1 MTLSTILLWLL
12 AALFLV
18 AAFVAGYF
26 ILVTRRI
33 AAEAERKVPPAGK
46 FIDVDGNRIHYVDQ
60 GEGRPIVFVH
70 GLGAQLLQFRHPLFD
85 RLDGFRLI
93 ALDRPGSG
101 YSSRVAG
108 ASGRLPEQAQVLR
121 HFIEKLGLEK
131 PLIVGHSLGGAIT
144 LALAL
149 DHPDTISGIALMS
162 PLTHRAESVPA
173 EFQGLYIKSPLQRW
187 LLANT
192 VAVPMAMKYAQQTL
206 AFIFGPQGV
215 PADYIVKGGGML
227 GLRPSH
233 IYATSTDFVAVEE
246 DLGQLEARYGEIKL
260 PVAIL
265 FGTGDR
271 VLDHKV
277 QLAAIEG
284 KVPGIDI
291 QLLDG
296 IGHMPQFTATAEA
309 VAFIRKMAGRVLAA

>member
-33 AAEAERKVPPAGK
+33 AAEAERKVPPVGK
-46 FIDVDGNRIHYVDQ
+46 FIDVDGNRIHYVDE
-60 GEGRPIVFVH
+60 GEGQPIVFVH

-108 ASGRLPEQAQVLR
+108 ASGRLPEQALVLR

-149 DHPDTISGIALMS
+149 DHPEAISGIALMS
-162 PLTHRAESVPA
+162 PLTHLSEAPP
-173 EFQGLYIKSPLQRW
+173 EFQGLLIRSPLKRW
-187 LLANT
+187 LIANT
-192 VAVPMAMKYAQQTL
+192 VGVPMAMKYAQQTL
-206 AFIFGPQGV
+206 AFIFGPQAVLG
-215 PADYIVKGGGML
+215 DYIVKGGGML

-233 IYATSTDFVAVEE
+233 IYATSTDFIAIEQ
-246 DLGQLEARYGEIKL
+246 DLGRLQARYGEIEL
-260 PVAIL
+260 PAGLL

-271 VLDHKV
+271 VLDHKI
-277 QLAAIEG
+277 QGLPMQG
-284 KVPGIDI
+284 KIPGLEID
-291 QLLDG
+291 LLDG

-309 VAFIRKMAGRVLAA
+309 VAFIRKMAGRVFAS

>member
-12 AALFLV
+12 AALFLI
-18 AAFVAGYF
+18 AAFAAGYF

-46 FIDVDGNRIHYVDQ
+46 FIDVDGNRIHYVDE

-70 GLGAQLLQFRHPLFD
+70 GLGAQLLQFRHPLFGK
-85 RLDGFRLI
+85 LDGFRLI

-101 YSSRVAG
+101 YSSRAG
-108 ASGRLPEQAQVLR
+108 GATGRLPEQALVLR

-131 PLIVGHSLGGAIT
+131 PLVVGHSLGGAVT

-149 DHPDTISGIALMS
+149 DHPDAISGIALLS

-173 EFQGLYIKSPLQRW
+173 EFKGLYIKSPLKRW
-187 LLANT
+187 LIANT
-192 VAVPMAMKYAQQTL
+192 VAVPMSLKYAQQTL
-206 AFIFGPQGV
+206 EFIFGPQSV
-215 PADYIVKGGGML
+215 PTDYIVKGGGML
-227 GLRPSH
+227 GLRPGH

-246 DLGQLEARYGEIKL
+246 DLGLLEERYGEIKL
-260 PVAIL
+260 SVATL
-265 FGTGDR
+265 FGTADR

-277 QLAAIEG
+277 QLAAIEK
-284 KVPGIDI
+284 KVAGIRI

-296 IGHMPQFTATAEA
+296 IGHMPQYAATDE
-309 VAFIRKMAGRVLAA
+309 VAAFVRLLAGREPA